1 MSQRITDAMLE
12 SRVRR
17 LNQLTNSPC
26 TPYSQ
31 VGSMSIANIGN
42 FHLSYAYGG
51 VCLHRMCN
59 ESGGIRTPLISYH
72 TTKRELYDLM
82 NAYADGIMF
91 ALEEMTATA

>member
-1 MSQRITDAMLE
+1 MTNRITDAMLE

-31 VGSMSIANIGN
+31 VGNMSIANVGN
-42 FHLSYAYGG
+42 FHLSHAYGG

-59 ESGGIRTPLISYH
+59 ESGGIRTPIISYH
-72 TTKRELYDLM
+72 TTKRDLYDRM
-82 NAYADGIMF
+82 NAFIDGIDF
-91 ALEEMTATA
+91 AMEELITA